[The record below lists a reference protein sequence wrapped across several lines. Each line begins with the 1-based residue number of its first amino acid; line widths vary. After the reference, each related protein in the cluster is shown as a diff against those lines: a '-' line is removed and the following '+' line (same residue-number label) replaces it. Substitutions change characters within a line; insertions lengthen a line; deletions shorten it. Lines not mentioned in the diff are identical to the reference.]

1 MIQEASVILTINYIN
16 ELILCNVR
24 MLMCIQLCCLS
35 SCTKAKVWDMSK
47 GLTILRIRVQ
57 AL

>member
-47 GLTILRIRVQ
+47 GLTIRVQ